1 MDFVKLYRQEPRL
14 IPNLGAALWWQGL
27 LGAPGS
33 PKLVSPPVVAV
44 HLCGR
49 PPAWPHTC
57 VSRPAAR
64 PLTCVAADV
73 NPQRPAAGEPLAAV
87 RAGFLLLSCV
97 RLGGAGVEE
106 T

>member
-1 MDFVKLYRQEPRL
+1 MV
-14 IPNLGAALWWQGL
+14 A
-27 LGAPGS
+27 GS
-33 PKLVSPPVVAV
+33 PWSTWLPQAGFATS
-44 HLCGR
+44 CGR

-57 VSRPAAR
+57 VARPPAR

-87 RAGFLLLSCV
+87 RAGLLLLSCV